1 MAERE
6 VSAVKEWEKEL
17 YIYRLS
23 PAPPKKDD
31 FQEYIDLYFAENDE
45 KYLMW
50 FLHYYEPV
58 LNDTVTD
65 IVQRYAMYGHFAD
78 IKQECVSGIYKA
90 LKSYNKSKDGQFITY
105 KVRIMWN
112 EVHNYIRTMRT
123 GFSGSSQTTYRNLRK
138 IMHLYYRYGSSN
150 EAISKIAEEVKR
162 SEEYVSEIITAGLA
176 SISIVDFYR
185 KYADEDDDTQDD
197 VTTDYTTEPL
207 GILMRI
213 ELHKLLKEAFT
224 KLGYRER
231 EMIYS
236 HLGLCPECLRFTKKS
251 KTYQEIAVENEL
263 TSAQAAENEVN
274 RAYEKLR
281 KYIKSNW

>member
-1 MAERE
+1 MAESE

-150 EAISKIAEEVKR
+150 EAISKITEEVKR
-162 SEEYVSEIITAGLA
+162 SEQYVSEIITAGLE
-176 SISIVDFYR
+176 STNIVDFYR

-213 ELHKLLKEAFT
+213 ELHKLLKEAFA

-263 TSAQAAENEVN
+263 TSAQTAENEVN

>member
-1 MAERE
+1 M
-6 VSAVKEWEKEL
+6 KEWEKEL

-78 IKQECVSGIYKA
+78 IKHECVSGIYKA

-150 EAISKIAEEVKR
+150 EAISKITEEVKR
-162 SEEYVSEIITAGLA
+162 SEQYVSEIITAGLE
-176 SISIVDFYR
+176 STNIVDFYR

-213 ELHKLLKEAFT
+213 ELHKLLKEAFA

-263 TSAQAAENEVN
+263 TSAQTAENEVN

>member
-105 KVRIMWN
+105 KVRIMWD

-150 EAISKIAEEVKR
+150 EAISKITEEVKR
-162 SEEYVSEIITAGLA
+162 SEQYVSEIITAGLE
-176 SISIVDFYR
+176 STNIVDFYR

>member
-150 EAISKIAEEVKR
+150 EAISKITEEVKR
-162 SEEYVSEIITAGLA
+162 SEQYVSKIITAGLE
-176 SISIVDFYR
+176 STNIVDFYR

-213 ELHKLLKEAFT
+213 ELHKLLKEAFA

-263 TSAQAAENEVN
+263 TSAQTAENEVN

>member
-123 GFSGSSQTTYRNLRK
+123 GFSGSSQTKYRNLRK

-213 ELHKLLKEAFT
+213 ELHKFLKEAFT

-263 TSAQAAENEVN
+263 TSAQTAENEVN

>member
-78 IKQECVSGIYKA
+78 IKQECVSGIYRA

-123 GFSGSSQTTYRNLRK
+123 GFSGSSQTKYRNLRK

-150 EAISKIAEEVKR
+150 EAISKIEEEVKR

-263 TSAQAAENEVN
+263 TSAQTAENEVN

>member
-162 SEEYVSEIITAGLA
+162 SEQYVSEIITAGLE
-176 SISIVDFYR
+176 STNIVDFYR

-213 ELHKLLKEAFT
+213 ELHKLLKEAFA

-263 TSAQAAENEVN
+263 TSAQTAENEVN

>member
-213 ELHKLLKEAFT
+213 ELHKLLKEAFA

-263 TSAQAAENEVN
+263 TSAQTAENEVN

>member
-1 MAERE
+1 M
-6 VSAVKEWEKEL
+6 KEWEKEL

-31 FQEYIDLYFAENDE
+31 FQEYIDLYFSENDE

-58 LNDTVTD
+58 LNNTATD

-78 IKQECVSGIYKA
+78 IKQECVTGIYKA

-123 GFSGSSQTTYRNLRK
+123 GFSSSSQTAYRNLRK
-138 IMHLYYRYGSSN
+138 IMHLHYRYGSSN

-162 SEEYVSEIITAGLA
+162 SEEYVSEMITAGLA

-185 KYADEDDDTQDD
+185 KHADEDDDTQDD

-207 GILMRI
+207 DILMRI
-213 ELHKLLKEAFT
+213 ELHKLLKEAFA

-281 KYIKSNW
+281 KYIKCNW

>member
-6 VSAVKEWEKEL
+6 VSAVQEWEKEL

-150 EAISKIAEEVKR
+150 EAISKITEEVKR
-162 SEEYVSEIITAGLA
+162 SEQYVSEIITAGLE
-176 SISIVDFYR
+176 STNIVDFYR

-213 ELHKLLKEAFT
+213 ELHKLLKEAFA

-263 TSAQAAENEVN
+263 TSAQTAENEVN

>member
-1 MAERE
+1 
-6 VSAVKEWEKEL
+6 
-17 YIYRLS
+17 
-23 PAPPKKDD
+23 
-31 FQEYIDLYFAENDE
+31 
-45 KYLMW
+45 MW
-50 FLHYYEPV
+50 
-58 LNDTVTD
+58 
-65 IVQRYAMYGHFAD
+65 
-78 IKQECVSGIYKA
+78 K
-90 LKSYNKSKDGQFITY
+90 
-105 KVRIMWN
+105 

-150 EAISKIAEEVKR
+150 EAISKITEEVKR
-162 SEEYVSEIITAGLA
+162 SEQYVSEIITAGLE
-176 SISIVDFYR
+176 STNIVDFYR

-213 ELHKLLKEAFT
+213 ELHKLLKEAFA

-263 TSAQAAENEVN
+263 TSAQTAENEVN

>member
-1 MAERE
+1 M
-6 VSAVKEWEKEL
+6 KEWEKEL
-17 YIYRLS
+17 YIYRLN

-31 FQEYIDLYFAENDE
+31 LQEYIDLYFAENDE

-58 LNDTVTD
+58 LNDIATD

-78 IKQECVSGIYKA
+78 IKQECVTGIYKA
-90 LKSYNKSKDGQFITY
+90 LKSYNKAKDGQFITY
-105 KVRIMWN
+105 KVRLMWK
-112 EVHNYIRTMRT
+112 EVHSYIRTMRT
-123 GFSGSSQTTYRNLRK
+123 GFSDNSETVYRLMRK
-138 IMHLYYRYGSSN
+138 IMYLYYLYGGTN
-150 EAISKIAEEVKR
+150 EAIPKIAGKVKR
-162 SEEYVSEIITAGLA
+162 SEKYVSKMIAAGLE
-176 SISIVDFYR
+176 STNIVDFYR

-213 ELHKLLKEAFT
+213 ELHKLLKEAFA

-263 TSAQAAENEVN
+263 TSAQTAENEVN

>member
-138 IMHLYYRYGSSN
+138 IMHLYYQYGSSN
-150 EAISKIAEEVKR
+150 EAISKITEEVKC
-162 SEEYVSEIITAGLA
+162 SEQYVSEIITAGLE
-176 SISIVDFYR
+176 STNIVDFYR

-213 ELHKLLKEAFT
+213 ELHKLLKEAFA

-263 TSAQAAENEVN
+263 TSAQTAENEVN

>member
-123 GFSGSSQTTYRNLRK
+123 GFSGSSQTKYRNLRK

-263 TSAQAAENEVN
+263 TSAQTAENEVN

>member
-150 EAISKIAEEVKR
+150 EAISKITEEVKR
-162 SEEYVSEIITAGLA
+162 SEQYVSEIITAGLE
-176 SISIVDFYR
+176 STNIVDFYR

-213 ELHKLLKEAFT
+213 ELHKLLKEAFA

-263 TSAQAAENEVN
+263 TSAQTAENEVN

>member
-78 IKQECVSGIYKA
+78 IKQECITGIYKA

-112 EVHNYIRTMRT
+112 EVHNYIRTMRA
-123 GFSGSSQTTYRNLRK
+123 GFSCGSETTYRNLRK

-150 EAISKIAEEVKR
+150 EAISKITEEVKR
-162 SEEYVSEIITAGLA
+162 SEQYVSEIITAGLE
-176 SISIVDFYR
+176 STNIVDFYR

-213 ELHKLLKEAFT
+213 ELHKLLKEAFA

-263 TSAQAAENEVN
+263 TSAQTAENEVN

>member
-150 EAISKIAEEVKR
+150 EAISKITEEVKR
-162 SEEYVSEIITAGLA
+162 SEQYVSEIITAGLE
-176 SISIVDFYR
+176 STNIVDFYR

-251 KTYQEIAVENEL
+251 KTY
-263 TSAQAAENEVN
+263 
-274 RAYEKLR
+274 
-281 KYIKSNW
+281 

>member
-150 EAISKIAEEVKR
+150 EAISKITEEVKR
-162 SEEYVSEIITAGLA
+162 SEQYVSEIITAGLE
-176 SISIVDFYR
+176 STNIVDFYR

-213 ELHKLLKEAFT
+213 ELHKLLKEAFA

>member
-1 MAERE
+1 M
-6 VSAVKEWEKEL
+6 KEWEKEL

-31 FQEYIDLYFAENDE
+31 FQEYIDLYFSENDE

-58 LNDTVTD
+58 LNNTATD

-78 IKQECVSGIYKA
+78 IKQECVTGIYKA

-123 GFSGSSQTTYRNLRK
+123 GFSSSSQTAYRNLRK

-162 SEEYVSEIITAGLA
+162 SEEYVSEMITAGLA

-197 VTTDYTTEPL
+197 VTADYTAEPL
-207 GILMRI
+207 DILIRI
-213 ELHKLLKEAFT
+213 ELHKLLKEAFA

-281 KYIKSNW
+281 KYIKCNW

>member
-1 MAERE
+1 M
-6 VSAVKEWEKEL
+6 KEWEKEL

>member
-58 LNDTVTD
+58 LNDTATD

-150 EAISKIAEEVKR
+150 EAISKITEEVKR
-162 SEEYVSEIITAGLA
+162 SEQYVLEIITAGLE
-176 SISIVDFYR
+176 STNIVDFYR

-213 ELHKLLKEAFT
+213 ELHKLLKEAFA

-263 TSAQAAENEVN
+263 TSAQTAENEVN

>member
-1 MAERE
+1 M
-6 VSAVKEWEKEL
+6 KEWEKEL

-23 PAPPKKDD
+23 PAPPKKDN

-58 LNDTVTD
+58 LNDTATD

-78 IKQECVSGIYKA
+78 IKQECVTGIYKA

-123 GFSGSSQTTYRNLRK
+123 GFSSSSQTAYRNLRK
-138 IMHLYYRYGSSN
+138 IMYLYYRYGSSN

-162 SEEYVSEIITAGLA
+162 SEEYVSEMITAGLA

-185 KYADEDDDTQDD
+185 KYADENDDTQDD

-213 ELHKLLKEAFT
+213 ELHKLLKEAFA
-224 KLGYRER
+224 KLCYRER

>member
-150 EAISKIAEEVKR
+150 EAISKITEEVKR
-162 SEEYVSEIITAGLA
+162 SEQYVSEIITAGLE
-176 SISIVDFYR
+176 STNIVDFYR

>member
-1 MAERE
+1 M
-6 VSAVKEWEKEL
+6 
-17 YIYRLS
+17 
-23 PAPPKKDD
+23 
-31 FQEYIDLYFAENDE
+31 
-45 KYLMW
+45 
-50 FLHYYEPV
+50 
-58 LNDTVTD
+58 
-65 IVQRYAMYGHFAD
+65 
-78 IKQECVSGIYKA
+78 
-90 LKSYNKSKDGQFITY
+90 
-105 KVRIMWN
+105 
-112 EVHNYIRTMRT
+112 
-123 GFSGSSQTTYRNLRK
+123 
-138 IMHLYYRYGSSN
+138 
-150 EAISKIAEEVKR
+150 
-162 SEEYVSEIITAGLA
+162 ITAGRA

-213 ELHKLLKEAFT
+213 ELHKLLKEAFA

-263 TSAQAAENEVN
+263 TSAQTAENEVN

>member
-50 FLHYYEPV
+50 FLHYYEPI

-150 EAISKIAEEVKR
+150 EAISKITEEVKR
-162 SEEYVSEIITAGLA
+162 SEQYVSEIITAGLE
-176 SISIVDFYR
+176 STNIVDFYR

-213 ELHKLLKEAFT
+213 ELHKLLKEAFA

>member
-50 FLHYYEPV
+50 FLHYYEPI

-150 EAISKIAEEVKR
+150 EAISKITEEVKR
-162 SEEYVSEIITAGLA
+162 SEQYVSEIITAGLE
-176 SISIVDFYR
+176 STNIVDFYR

-213 ELHKLLKEAFT
+213 ELHKLLKEAFA

-263 TSAQAAENEVN
+263 TSAQTAENEVN

>member
-150 EAISKIAEEVKR
+150 EAISKITEEVKR
-162 SEEYVSEIITAGLA
+162 SEQYVSEIITAGLE
-176 SISIVDFYR
+176 STNIVDFYR

-263 TSAQAAENEVN
+263 TSAQTAENEVN

>member
-150 EAISKIAEEVKR
+150 EAISKITEEVKR
-162 SEEYVSEIITAGLA
+162 SEQYVSEIITAGLE
-176 SISIVDFYR
+176 STNIVDFYR

-224 KLGYRER
+224 KLSYRER